1 MKKTSILLTSLIL
14 FISLTSFNPV
24 NFNSNS
30 KIFKIKEFEVSN
42 VYYLN
47 KDMFLNF
54 LLKSF
59 EDENLIKFKKE
70 QIMLIINEFDIIDSI
85 KIRKIYPSKIKIDVK
100 EKKPIAILIKD
111 KKTFYLTEENEIIG
125 YFRHEKLEGL
135 PNIIGNHENFFDLY
149 KVLILNNFAINEVKS
164 FYYFNIGRWDVILK
178 DGKII
183 KLPPKNYES
192 SIKNFNEMKFN
203 NNLNKYSIFDY
214 RIKDQL
220 ILN

>member
-1 MKKTSILLTSLIL
+1 MAKLTTHVLDIYSGKPGYGIKVELYYYDNNNRKKLNNIILNADGRADKALIEG
-14 FISLTSFNPV
+14 P
-24 NFNSNS
+24 NFVEGNYE
-30 KIFKIKEFEVSN
+30 IVFFVGEYFK
-42 VYYLN
+42 
-47 KDMFLNF
+47 
-54 LLKSF
+54 
-59 EDENLIKFKKE
+59 
-70 QIMLIINEFDIIDSI
+70 
-85 KIRKIYPSKIKIDVK
+85 
-100 EKKPIAILIKD
+100 
-111 KKTFYLTEENEIIG
+111 
-125 YFRHEKLEGL
+125 KLEGL

-149 KVLILNNFAINEVKS
+149 KVLILNSFAINEVKS

-192 SIKNFNEMKFN
+192 SIKNFNEMKSY